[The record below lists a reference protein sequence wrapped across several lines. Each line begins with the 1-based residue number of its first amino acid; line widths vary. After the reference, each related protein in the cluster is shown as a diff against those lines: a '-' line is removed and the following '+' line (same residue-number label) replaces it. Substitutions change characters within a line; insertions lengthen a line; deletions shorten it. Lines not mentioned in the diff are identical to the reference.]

1 MLPAVP
7 LIRIKWIILLQLFNN
22 DRVINRMKYGQF
34 FIVAIVLTFLMFS
47 KGSAQ
52 LFVNNGAQ
60 IHVSTGCQIVIGGET
75 QNIGPGIWNVNGTAF
90 LHIFGNFRLLGG
102 TVTFEDSSTG
112 IITQNLFVSKN
123 ANLFRNGNG
132 LFAVT
137 RRVYNGGLIDNSGLF
152 EVGVKN

>member
-1 MLPAVP
+1 
-7 LIRIKWIILLQLFNN
+7 
-22 DRVINRMKYGQF
+22 MKYGQF
-34 FIVAIVLTFLMFS
+34 IIIAIVLTFLMFS

-75 QNIGPGIWNVNGTAF
+75 QNIGPGIWNINGNAF
-90 LHIFGNFRLLGG
+90 VHIFGNFRVLGG
-102 TVTFEDSSTG
+102 IVTFDNSSTG
-112 IITQNLFVSKN
+112 IVTQNLFVDKSGT
-123 ANLFRNGNG
+123 LYRNGNG

-137 RRVYNGGLIDNSGLF
+137 RRVYNSGLIDNSGLF